1 MIRPVGQGAR
11 EPGTWLWLSF
21 HKGRGILETSCPIVS
36 LADGSPGSCSDFT
49 GSASFILRQE
59 LYFFVTSEK

>member
-21 HKGRGILETSCPIVS
+21 HKGRGILETRRVARLSPWLMAAQDPALTL
-36 LADGSPGSCSDFT
+36 LAQLP
-49 GSASFILRQE
+49 SF
-59 LYFFVTSEK
+59 